1 MGVEGV
7 FQERGPQSTWGSA
20 RQATCES
27 QSRSVGLTL
36 GEHGE
41 GDGREETGQEGPGVG
56 RSTER
61 SGTGESRAVSS
72 WAIPRHLG
80 PRGPGSQECGGSW
93 SSGCDGR
100 VDEAGRKVLGVVV
113 RPGSSLADRLRQD
126 PGRCVRKNSGV
137 SS

>member
-1 MGVEGV
+1 MEGV

-41 GDGREETGQEGPGVG
+41 GDGREETGQEGPRVG
-56 RSTER
+56 RSTEH
-61 SGTGESRAVSS
+61 SGTGESMAVSS

-93 SSGCDGR
+93 SSGCDGH
-100 VDEAGRKVLGVVV
+100 VDGAGRKVLGVVV
-113 RPGSSLADRLRQD
+113 RPGSSLADRLHQD
-126 PGRCVRKNSGV
+126 PGRCVRNSGV

>member
-7 FQERGPQSTWGSA
+7 FQERGPQSTWRSA